1 MSFLI
6 AHRGHS
12 AKAPENTV
20 AAFRAAADA
29 GFQWIETDA
38 DMLAD
43 GTIVLIHDS
52 SFKRTGKVA
61 ARVSASQIED
71 LAEID
76 VGRWF
81 SQSFADTRVPTL
93 RDLVDL
99 MNSTGLNV
107 NLELKLTDPNPER
120 IGTYIHAVTRELE
133 RVEPRGDK
141 PRVIV
146 SSFNHPLLATLHLA
160 VPRLRLACLFERS
173 RFTLTSRHSGWRE
186 IAHSTGATYVHPHHR
201 ELNERIVEW
210 IHSEGLEINTW
221 TVNNPGRAAELAGWG
236 VDGICTDGP
245 KGLTPNDAPAAL
257 RHTPA
262 TRPETH
268 QSGSAK
274 THP

>member
-12 AKAPENTV
+12 EKAPENTM

-29 GFQWIETDA
+29 GFQWVETDA
-38 DMLAD
+38 DMLVD

-61 ARVSASQIED
+61 TRVSESQIED

-81 SQSFADTRVPTL
+81 SPNFADTRVPTL

-99 MNSTGLNV
+99 MNNTGLNM
-107 NLELKLTDPNPER
+107 NLELKLTDPSPER
-120 IGTYIHAVTRELE
+120 VDTYIHAIARELE
-133 RVEPRGDK
+133 RVKPRDEE

-146 SSFNHPLLATLHLA
+146 SSFNHPLLTALHLVA
-160 VPRLRLACLFERS
+160 PRLRLACLFERN
-173 RFTLTSRHSGWRE
+173 RFTLTNRHSGWRE
-186 IAHSTGATYVHPHHR
+186 IAHSIGATYVHPHHR
-201 ELNERIVEW
+201 ELNEHIVGL
-210 IHSEGLEINTW
+210 IHAEGLEINTW

-245 KGLTPNDAPAAL
+245 KGLTPIEAPAAL
-257 RHTPA
+257 RHAPA
-262 TRPETH
+262 ARPEPH

-274 THP
+274 AHP